1 MSNNEQELTAVKRPQ
16 KGKAP
21 KVAPKTQDVT
31 AATAEEEEDQ
41 AKADL
46 GKVLVRNEFYRDGYR
61 MALRVAV
68 IQSFIIVLLV
78 GAMYFV
84 VHIHQPEDRYF
95 ATTVDGRLIPMVGLD
110 QPNLSDPALLSWA
123 AQAATET
130 MTFGFSDYR
139 RRLQEASRHFTK
151 QGWAAFSKELADI
164 KLIETVESQY
174 LLTTAIPSAAPQ
186 ILEERIVGGRYQWVV
201 QIPLIITYQSK
212 DNKRDDRWMVT
223 LVIVRVPR
231 LESPNGVGIAQWV
244 AAPG

>member
-1 MSNNEQELTAVKRPQ
+1 MSDSEKELKAKPRNTRPS
-16 KGKAP
+16 AP
-21 KVAPKTQDVT
+21 KPASAAP
-31 AATAEEEEDQ
+31 AAAEDSEE
-41 AKADL
+41 KSGL
-46 GKVLVRNEFYRDGYR
+46 GKVMVRNEYYRDGYR

-68 IQSFIIVLLV
+68 MQSFVIVLLV
-78 GAMYFV
+78 GVMYFI
-84 VHIHQPEDRYF
+84 VHVNQPEDRYF

-110 QPNLSDPALLSWA
+110 QPNLSSPALLSWA

-139 RRLQEASRHFTK
+139 RRLQESSRHFTK

-174 LLTTAIPSAAPQ
+174 LLTTAIPAAAPQ
-186 ILEERIVGGRYQWVV
+186 IIEERIVGGRYQWIV
-201 QIPLIITYQSK
+201 QLPLIITYQSK
-212 DNKRDDRWMVT
+212 DSKRDDRWMVT